1 MLRSFRSPSHSL
13 IYIYIYIYI
22 FSVFHNKDTGFFP
35 CRMCSL
41 SCNFRMCALHITS
54 RSLTA
59 CSSLVSQ
66 CLILTQILQSQS
78 SYIYTIYGHV
88 YVTYLGMYMSQ
99 CLILTKSLQSRSYI
113 HIHPHIYIYIYTQW
127 PKYAPP
133 YGMYIHICTCSQDVP
148 TISVTVD
155 CTFEN
160 ACLVQEQD
168 IVLCT
173 KQVPC
178 KSSMS
183 LV

>member
-1 MLRSFRSPSHSL
+1 VLVIIYYVLFIIIIMILMIVDHLALLDCLLEFGFAVLDLDTDSPK
-13 IYIYIYIYI
+13 
-22 FSVFHNKDTGFFP
+22 SVII
-35 CRMCSL
+35 
-41 SCNFRMCALHITS
+41 HIHDIW
-54 RSLTA
+54 A
-59 CSSLVSQ
+59 CI
-66 CLILTQILQSQS
+66 CHIP
-78 SYIYTIYGHV
+78 GHV
-88 YVTYLGMYMSQ
+88 YVTVLD
-99 CLILTKSLQSRSYI
+99 LDKKSPKSVI
-113 HIHPHIYIYIYTQW
+113 HTYTSPYIYIYIYTQW